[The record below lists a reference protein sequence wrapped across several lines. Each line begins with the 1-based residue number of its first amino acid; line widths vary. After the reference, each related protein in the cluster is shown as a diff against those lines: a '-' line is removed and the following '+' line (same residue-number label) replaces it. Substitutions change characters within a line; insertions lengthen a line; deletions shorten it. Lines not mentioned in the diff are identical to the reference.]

1 MALYLMKQVKDCIL
15 AVLDSTVDEK
25 GVVHHQVLESDR
37 NGRAPDDGKKDGKSV
52 LTPDDESIDLG
63 TCVDL
68 TFDLTVTHKFQV
80 YTINKYLCQC

>member
-1 MALYLMKQVKDCIL
+1 MALYLMKQIKDCIL

-37 NGRAPDDGKKDGKSV
+37 NGR
-52 LTPDDESIDLG
+52 TPDDNESFDLERG

-68 TFDLTVTHKFQV
+68 IFDLTATHKIQV
-80 YTINKYLCQC
+80 YCTIVFSQIVCQC